1 MNIQPRDRFQPY
13 SRAAAERGEVTA
25 VLGPTNTGKTHLA
38 VERMLGHA
46 SGMIGLP
53 LRLLA
58 REIYD
63 RVVRARGAACV
74 ALITGEEKIM
84 PPRPTYYVCTVE
96 SMPVSI
102 QTEFL
107 AVDEIQ
113 LCADAERGHI
123 FTDRLLHARGRRE
136 TMFLGAETMRP
147 LLRQLLPEAR
157 FISRPRFSQ
166 LHYAG
171 SNKLSRM
178 PRRSAIVAFSSDAVY
193 GIAELIRRQRGGAA
207 VVMGSLSPR
216 TRNAQV
222 ALFQSGDVD
231 FLVATDAIG
240 MGINMDVDHIAFA
253 STSKFDGFGHRDLRP
268 TEIAQIAGRAGR
280 YLNDGTFGTTGDAG
294 QMDDDLIRQVENHH
308 FDPLKSIKWRNSD
321 LDFGTVS
328 RLISSLE
335 IAPPIRALGRTREN
349 CDLAALRLL
358 AANGEIARMGCSPA
372 AVKRL
377 WQVCQVPDF
386 RKLGPELHD
395 RMLGELY
402 RHYMSDA
409 GVLPE
414 DYVAR
419 HVDRLDKVDGDLD
432 TLSTRI
438 AHIRTWT
445 FVANRSGWLSDSNYW
460 RERTRGI
467 EDRLSD
473 ALHERLTLRF
483 IDRRTSVL
491 MKRLHQKEELMAS
504 LTPEGDVM
512 VEGEFVGRLDGF
524 RFSADPS
531 VDGIHAHTLR
541 NAAAQALQGEIGAR
555 AFRLDRHARIDD
567 GKIIAIGD
575 DGLIRWEGMVVA
587 RLNAG
592 QEILSPRVELI
603 ADSDLLSGQ
612 SEMAVREALEG
623 WLSRRIRSAL
633 EPLIALRDSTE
644 LAGAGKGLAFQLV
657 EALGLLPRAGVAGFV
672 KNVDQTERAKLRK
685 LGVRFGEHY
694 IYMPALIKPGPSAM
708 KLRLWRVGN
717 RIEAPLSIP
726 AAGLS
731 SVAVDPGLPEGYYLI
746 SGYGVCG
753 PRAIRIDMLERLM
766 VQLRQKNTAGAFPL
780 TAQLWSPVGCGV
792 GDFEAVMRALGYAPL
807 KSPSPAAPNTNETP
821 ALEATD
827 METSGAQEPYDTPE
841 PDTSEDDTSEHDTS
855 EHETL
860 AEEQLVMALEETMPP
875 ADAMAAEPGEPL
887 EFEEASLQLDLP
899 PLAEEISQSE
909 SSVPVTPAAAQ
920 TAAAQILW
928 KFQPPRTSR
937 PAQQPKTAKPRRE
950 HIIPKRAGGETRLL
964 DPAIVQAR
972 EAAKAAN
979 TDKPPRGPKPKTSG
993 KHRTKPEKPSGNIR
1007 LESKPSESKPFEQK
1021 PRPQAADK
1029 PIDPDSPFA
1038 KLQALKERMQKS
1050 A

>member
-1 MNIQPRDRFQPY
+1 MNIHPRDRFQTLG
-13 SRAAAERGEVTA
+13 RAPSGDNVTA

-63 RVVRARGAACV
+63 RVVRLRGAACV
-74 ALITGEEKIM
+74 ALITGEEKIL
-84 PPRPTYYVCTVE
+84 PARPIYYVCTVE

-123 FTDRLLHARGRRE
+123 FTDRLLNARGRLE
-136 TMFLGAETMRP
+136 TMFLGAETIRP
-147 LLRQLLPEAR
+147 LLKQLLPGAR
-157 FISRPRFSQ
+157 YVTRPRFSH
-166 LHYAG
+166 LSYAG
-171 SNKLSRM
+171 TNKLSRM
-178 PRRSAIVAFSSDAVY
+178 PRRSAIVAFSADAVY

-222 ALFQSGDVD
+222 ALFQSGEVD

-253 STSKFDGFGHRDLRP
+253 SLSKFDGFGHRDLRP
-268 TEIAQIAGRAGR
+268 TEIGQIAGRAGR
-280 YLNDGTFGTTGDAG
+280 YLNDGTFGTTGEAG
-294 QMDDDLIRQVENHH
+294 QMDEELIQQVENHH
-308 FDPLKSIKWRNSD
+308 FDPLRSIKWRNSA
-321 LDFGTVS
+321 LDFGTIP
-328 RLISSLE
+328 RLIASLE
-335 IAPPIRALGRTREN
+335 ELPPERCLGRTREN
-349 CDLAALRLL
+349 SDLTALRILS
-358 AANGEIARMGCSPA
+358 ADANITRLTGGPA
-372 AVKRL
+372 AIKRL

-386 RKLGPELHD
+386 RKLGPELHA
-395 RMLGELY
+395 RMLSELY

-419 HVDRLDKVDGDLD
+419 HVDRLDRADGDID

-445 FVANRSGWLSDSNYW
+445 FVANRAGWLSDSNYW
-460 RERTRGI
+460 RERTRAI

-491 MKRLHQKEELMAS
+491 MKRLHLKEELMAS
-504 LTPEGDVM
+504 LTAEGDVM
-512 VEGEFVGRLDGF
+512 VEGEFVGRLEGF

-541 NAAAQALQGEIGAR
+541 NAAAQALQSEIGAR

-575 DGLIRWEGMVVA
+575 DGLIRWEGMAVA
-587 RLNAG
+587 KLAAT
-592 QEILSPRVELI
+592 QDVLTPRVELI
-603 ADSDLLSGQ
+603 ADDDLLSGQ
-612 SEMAVREALEG
+612 AETAVREALEG
-623 WLSRRIRSAL
+623 WLTRRVNKVL

-644 LAGAGKGLAFQLV
+644 LTGAGKGLAFQLV
-657 EALGLLPRAGVAGFV
+657 EALGVLPRAGVAGFV
-672 KNVDQTERAKLRK
+672 KNVEQGERAKLRR

-694 IYMPALIKPGPSAM
+694 IYMPALIKPAPSAM
-708 KLRLWRVGN
+708 KMRLWRVAK
-717 RIEAPLSIP
+717 RVAAPLSIP

-731 SVAVDPGLPEGYYLI
+731 SVPADPAMPEGYYLV
-746 SGYGVCG
+746 SGYAICG
-753 PRAIRIDMLERLM
+753 PRAIRIDMFERLL
-766 VQLRQKNTAGAFPL
+766 VQLRQKNMAGPFPV

-792 GDFEAVMRALGYAPL
+792 NDFEGVMRALDYAPIGR
-807 KSPSPAAPNTNETP
+807 SEMAIPDASSHEVAA
-821 ALEATD
+821 ADASDLAAAEA
-827 METSGAQEPYDTPE
+827 E
-841 PDTSEDDTSEHDTS
+841 
-855 EHETL
+855 
-860 AEEQLVMALEETMPP
+860 AEEQLIMALDVVTPE
-875 ADAMAAEPGEPL
+875 AAEFPQEEEL
-887 EFEEASLQLDLP
+887 ELDLAP
-899 PLAEEISQSE
+899 MAEVEPE
-909 SSVPVTPAAAQ
+909 AAA
-920 TAAAQILW
+920 APPENAGPAPILW
-928 KFQPPRTSR
+928 KFKPQHRQQPAAR
-937 PAQQPKTAKPRRE
+937 PARQKAKPRRE
-950 HIIPKRAGGETRLL
+950 YVIPKRAVSETRLL
-964 DPAIVQAR
+964 DPEVIRAR
-972 EAAKAAN
+972 AAEKVAAAQKPRAKAAS
-979 TDKPPRGPKPKTSG
+979 KPPKTVRPQGSIKLDHKPVEHKT
-993 KHRTKPEKPSGNIR
+993 
-1007 LESKPSESKPFEQK
+1007 
-1021 PRPQAADK
+1021 RPQAAEK

>member
-1 MNIQPRDRFQPY
+1 MVRTMNIHPQSRFR
-13 SRAAAERGEVTA
+13 RAGYAAERGDVTA
-25 VLGPTNTGKTHLA
+25 ILGPTNTGKTHLA

-63 RVVRARGAACV
+63 RVVRMRGAASV
-74 ALITGEEKIM
+74 ALITGEEKIL
-84 PPRPTYYVCTVE
+84 PARPAYYVCTVE

-102 QTEFL
+102 ETEFL

-113 LCADAERGHI
+113 LCTDAERGHI

-157 FISRPRFSQ
+157 FISRPRFSH
-166 LHYAG
+166 LSYAG

-222 ALFQSGDVD
+222 ALFQSGEVD

-253 STSKFDGFGHRDLRP
+253 SLSKFDGFGHRDLRA

-294 QMDDDLIRQVENHH
+294 QMDEDLIGQVENHQ
-308 FDPLKSIKWRNSD
+308 FDPIRSIKWRNSA
-321 LDFGTVS
+321 LDFGSVA
-328 RLISSLE
+328 RLVASLE
-335 IAPPIRALGRTREN
+335 MAPPLRGLGRTREN
-349 CDLAALRLL
+349 CDLTALRLL
-358 AANGEIARMGCSPA
+358 AADAGMARMATAPA

-377 WQVCQVPDF
+377 WQVCQIPDF
-386 RKLGPELHD
+386 RKLGPELHA
-395 RMLGELY
+395 RMLAELY
-402 RHYMSDA
+402 HHYMSPS
-409 GVLPE
+409 GVIPE
-414 DYVAR
+414 DYAAR
-419 HVDRLDKVDGDLD
+419 HIDWLDKVDGDID

-445 FVANRSGWLSDSNYW
+445 FIANRSGWLADSNYW

-473 ALHERLTLRF
+473 ALHQRLTQRF

-587 RLNAG
+587 RLCPG
-592 QEILSPRVELI
+592 PEILSPGVELI
-603 ADSDLLSGQ
+603 ADSDLLSGP
-612 SEMAVREALEG
+612 SEAAVREALEG
-623 WLSRRIRSAL
+623 WLTRRIRTVL
-633 EPLIALRDSTE
+633 EPLIALRDATD
-644 LAGAGKGLAFQLV
+644 LTGTGKGLAFQLV
-657 EALGLLPRAGVAGFV
+657 EALGLLPRAGVAAFV
-672 KNVDQTERAKLRK
+672 KNVDQAERAKLRK

-694 IYMPALIKPGPSAM
+694 IYMPALLKPAAASM
-708 KLRLWRVGN
+708 KLRLWRVAN
-717 RIEAPLSIP
+717 RIEGPLNIP

-731 SVAVDPGLPEGYYLI
+731 SAPVDPAMPEGFYLTA
-746 SGYGVCG
+746 GYGVCG
-753 PRAIRIDMLERLM
+753 PRAIRIDMLERLL
-766 VQLRQKNTAGAFPL
+766 VQLRQKNASGPFAL
-780 TAQLWSPVGCGV
+780 SAQLWSPVGCGV
-792 GDFEAVMRALGYAPL
+792 RDFENVMRALGYAPVAQ
-807 KSPSPAAPNTNETP
+807 AAPTADMQPEVPESLPDEP
-821 ALEATD
+821 A
-827 METSGAQEPYDTPE
+827 EPQ
-841 PDTSEDDTSEHDTS
+841 
-855 EHETL
+855 
-860 AEEQLVMALEETMPP
+860 EEQLVMALETQDEDMPEAPPP
-875 ADAMAAEPGEPL
+875 AEML
-887 EFEEASLQLDLP
+887 EENLELDLGF
-899 PLAEEISQSE
+899 ASE
-909 SSVPVTPAAAQ
+909 TSEAPAAGPADETGPAPQ
-920 TAAAQILW
+920 LW
-928 KFQPPRTSR
+928 KFQPPRAPRHTPR
-937 PAQQPKTAKPRRE
+937 PKSPKPHRE
-950 HIIPKRAGGETRLL
+950 HHIPKRDTGETRLL
-964 DPAIVQAR
+964 DPATLQAREAAR
-972 EAAKAAN
+972 EAAKARQ
-979 TDKPPRGPKPKTSG
+979 TQKPNPKPKQKQKFQSG
-993 KHRTKPEKPSGNIR
+993 AEKSPGTVR
-1007 LESKPSESKPFEQK
+1007 LSNPQQTQK
-1021 PRPQAADK
+1021 PRPPATEK

>member
-1 MNIQPRDRFQPY
+1 MALAIWRLQSRPLRGTVNSMNIHPRDRFQGARR
-13 SRAAAERGEVTA
+13 SFECGEVTA

-63 RVVRARGAACV
+63 RVVRMRGAACV
-74 ALITGEEKIM
+74 ALITGEEKIL
-84 PPRPTYYVCTVE
+84 PARPSYYVCTVE

-102 QTEFL
+102 ETEFL

-123 FTDRLLHARGRRE
+123 FTDRLLNARGRRE

-147 LLRQLLPEAR
+147 LVRHLLPEAR
-157 FISRPRFSQ
+157 FVTRPRFSQ
-166 LHYAG
+166 LTYTG

-178 PRRSAIVAFSSDAVY
+178 PRRSAIVAFSADAVY

-222 ALFQSGDVD
+222 ALFQSGEVD

-253 STSKFDGFGHRDLRP
+253 SLSKFDGFGHRDLRP
-268 TEIAQIAGRAGR
+268 TEVGQIAGRAGR

-294 QMDDDLIRQVENHH
+294 QMDEDLIAQVENHR
-308 FDPLKSIKWRNSD
+308 FDTLRTIKWRNSA
-321 LDFGTVS
+321 LDFGS
-328 RLISSLE
+328 IARLIASLE
-335 IAPPIRALGRTREN
+335 ELPGLRGLGRTREN
-349 CDLAALRLL
+349 CDLTALRLL
-358 AANGEIARMGCSPA
+358 AADTEVARMAGAPA

-386 RKLGPELHD
+386 RKLGPELHA
-395 RMLGELY
+395 RLLAELY
-402 RHYMSDA
+402 RYQMSDA

-419 HVDRLDKVDGDLD
+419 HVDRFDRVDGDID
-432 TLSTRI
+432 ALSTRI

-445 FVANRSGWLSDSNYW
+445 FVANRSGWLADSSYW
-460 RERTRGI
+460 RERTRAI

-473 ALHERLTLRF
+473 ALHEKLTLRF

-541 NAAAQALQGEIGAR
+541 NAASQALQGEIGAR

-567 GKIIAIGD
+567 GKIIAVGD

-587 RLNAG
+587 RLSPGADL
-592 QEILSPRVELI
+592 LSPRVELI
-603 ADSDLLSGQ
+603 ADSDLLSGHA
-612 SEMAVREALEG
+612 EIAVREALEA
-623 WLSRRIRSAL
+623 WLTRRIRAVL
-633 EPLIALRDSTE
+633 EPLFALQESTE
-644 LAGAGKGLAFQLV
+644 LAGTGKGLAFQLV
-657 EALGLLPRAGVAGFV
+657 ETLGLLPRTSVSGFV

-694 IYMPALIKPGPSAM
+694 IYMPALIKPGPAAM
-708 KLRLWRVGN
+708 KLRLWRISK
-717 RIEAPLSIP
+717 RIEFPLSIP

-731 SVAVDPGLPEGYYLI
+731 SVPTDPAMPEGFYLI
-746 SGYGVCG
+746 AGYGECG
-753 PRAIRIDMLERLM
+753 PRAIRIDMLERLL
-766 VQLRQKNTAGAFPL
+766 VQLRQKNMAGPFPL

-792 GDFEAVMRALGYAPL
+792 ADFEAIMRALGYAPV
-807 KSPSPAAPNTNETP
+807 SSGAAPAGDAPVTDAVEVDETP
-821 ALEATD
+821 
-827 METSGAQEPYDTPE
+827 
-841 PDTSEDDTSEHDTS
+841 SEMTAEG
-855 EHETL
+855 E
-860 AEEQLVMALEETMPP
+860 AEEQLVM
-875 ADAMAAEPGEPL
+875 D
-887 EFEEASLQLDLP
+887 
-899 PLAEEISQSE
+899 LAEELE
-909 SSVPVTPAAAQ
+909 EP
-920 TAAAQILW
+920 TASRPDEPQGANLEPTFPPDPEIPQAVEASDTDAPDATSPPQVLW
-928 KFQPPRTSR
+928 KFQPPRRSHS
-937 PAQQPKTAKPRRE
+937 PKNTKPRRE
-950 HIIPKRAGGETRLL
+950 HVIPQRNAPKRAVSETRLL

-972 EAAKAAN
+972 EAEKAQKN
-979 TDKPPRGPKPKTSG
+979 TNQHRNNSKG
-993 KHRTKPEKPSGNIR
+993 KTKPAKPQGNIK
-1007 LESKPSESKPFEQK
+1007 LSSKPTEQK
-1021 PRPQAADK
+1021 PRQQAAEK

-1038 KLQALKERMQKS
+1038 ALQALKERMQKS

>member
-1 MNIQPRDRFQPY
+1 MNIQPRNRFQPHA
-13 SRAAAERGEVTA
+13 RDTERGEVTA

-63 RVVRARGAACV
+63 RVVRMRGAACV

-84 PPRPTYYVCTVE
+84 PPRPSYYVCTVE

-102 QTEFL
+102 ETEFL

-147 LLRQLLPEAR
+147 LLKHLLPDAH

-253 STSKFDGFGHRDLRP
+253 STSKFDGFGHRNLRP

-294 QMDDDLIRQVENHH
+294 HMDEDLIAQVENHQ
-308 FDPLKSIKWRNSD
+308 FDPLRSIKWRNSA
-321 LDFGTVS
+321 LDFGNIS

-335 IAPPIRALGRTREN
+335 IEPPMRGLGRTREN
-349 CDLAALRLL
+349 CDLTALRLL
-358 AANGEIARMGCSPA
+358 AADAEIARMASAPA

-386 RKLGPELHD
+386 RKLGPELHS
-395 RMLGELY
+395 RLLAELY

-419 HVDRLDKVDGDLD
+419 HVDRLDRADGDID
-432 TLSTRI
+432 TLSARI

-445 FVANRSGWLSDSNYW
+445 FVANRSGWLSDSSYW

-504 LTPEGDVM
+504 LTAEGDVM

-587 RLNAG
+587 KLCPG
-592 QEILSPRVELI
+592 QEILAPRVELI
-603 ADSDLLSGQ
+603 ADGDLLSGHA
-612 SEMAVREALEG
+612 EMAVREALEA
-623 WLSRRIRSAL
+623 WLTRRIRTVL

-644 LAGAGKGLAFQLV
+644 LTGAGKGLAFQMV

-685 LGVRFGEHY
+685 LGVRFGEQF
-694 IYMPALIKPGPSAM
+694 IYMPALIKPGPAAM
-708 KLRLWRVGN
+708 KLRLWRVST
-717 RIEAPLSIP
+717 RIETPLSIP

-731 SVAVDPGLPEGYYLI
+731 SVPVDPAMPDGFYLMA
-746 SGYGVCG
+746 GYGVCG
-753 PRAIRIDMLERLM
+753 PRAIRIDMLERLL
-766 VQLRQKNTAGAFPL
+766 VQLRQKNMAGPFPL

-792 GDFEAVMRALGYAPL
+792 GDFEAVMRALGYAPI
-807 KSPSPAAPNTNETP
+807 SAEAAAHPEMVEVAIEPATAP
-821 ALEATD
+821 EA
-827 METSGAQEPYDTPE
+827 G
-841 PDTSEDDTSEHDTS
+841 
-855 EHETL
+855 
-860 AEEQLVMALEETMPP
+860 AEEQLDMALEEPV
-875 ADAMAAEPGEPL
+875 AAEAPEPVEENL
-887 EFEEASLQLDLP
+887 ELDFP
-899 PLAEEISQSE
+899 PIPEN
-909 SSVPVTPAAAQ
+909 AQ
-920 TAAAQILW
+920 DTQDTQDTQTGAPYDAGPPQVLW
-928 KFQPPRTSR
+928 KFQPPRRSHAPQQAR
-937 PAQQPKTAKPRRE
+937 PKRE
-950 HIIPKRAGGETRLL
+950 IIIPQRKAHKREISETRLL
-964 DPAIVQAR
+964 DPALAQAR
-972 EAAKAAN
+972 EAEKNNAQNRNKS
-979 TDKPPRGPKPKTSG
+979 RPKT
-993 KHRTKPEKPSGNIR
+993 KPAKPTKPQGNIK
-1007 LESKPSESKPFEQK
+1007 LGSKPSEHEARAQK
-1021 PRPQAADK
+1021 ARPQAADK

>member
-1 MNIQPRDRFQPY
+1 MNIHPRDRFLA
-13 SRAAAERGEVTA
+13 SGRLVERGEVTA

-63 RVVRARGAACV
+63 RVVRMRGAACV
-74 ALITGEEKIM
+74 ALITGEEKIL
-84 PPRPTYYVCTVE
+84 PARPSYYVCTVE

-102 QTEFL
+102 ETEFL

-147 LLRQLLPEAR
+147 LLKQLLPGAR
-157 FISRPRFSQ
+157 FVTRPRFSH
-166 LHYAG
+166 LTYAG

-222 ALFQSGDVD
+222 ALFQSGEVD

-253 STSKFDGFGHRDLRP
+253 ALSKFDGFGHRDLRA

-280 YLNDGTFGTTGDAG
+280 YLNDGTFGVTGDSG
-294 QMDDDLIRQVENHH
+294 RMDEDLINQVENHR
-308 FDPLKSIKWRNSD
+308 FDPLRSIKWRNSD
-321 LDFGTVS
+321 LDFGS
-328 RLISSLE
+328 IARLIDSLE
-335 IAPPIRALGRTREN
+335 EAPPLRGLGRTREN
-349 CDLAALRLL
+349 CDLTALRLL
-358 AANGEIARMGCSPA
+358 AADSTLSGLTSSPA

-386 RKLGPELHD
+386 RKLGPELHS
-395 RMLGELY
+395 RMLSELY

-419 HVDRLDKVDGDLD
+419 NVDRLDRTDGDID
-432 TLSTRI
+432 TLSTRV

-445 FVANRSGWLSDSNYW
+445 FVANRAGWLSDSNYW
-460 RERTRGI
+460 RERTRAI

-541 NAAAQALQGEIGAR
+541 TAAAQALQSEIGAR

-575 DGLIRWEGMVVA
+575 DGLIRWEGMIVA
-587 RLNAG
+587 RLAG
-592 QEILSPRVELI
+592 SQEILMPRIELI
-603 ADSDLLSGQ
+603 ADSDLLTGQ
-612 SEMAVREALEG
+612 AETSVREALES
-623 WLSRRIRSAL
+623 WLTRRIAKVL
-633 EPLIALRDSTE
+633 EPLFALRDSTE
-644 LAGAGKGLAFQLV
+644 LTGAGKGLAFQLI
-657 EALGLLPRAGVAGFV
+657 EALGLLPRAGIAGFV
-672 KNVDQTERAKLRK
+672 KNVDQAERAKLRK

-708 KLRLWRVGN
+708 KLRLWRVAQ

-731 SVAVDPGLPEGYYLI
+731 SVPFDAAMPEGYYLMA
-746 SGYGVCG
+746 GYGVCG
-753 PRAIRIDMLERLM
+753 PRAIRIDMFERLL
-766 VQLRQKNTAGAFPL
+766 VLLRQKNNAGPFPL

-792 GDFEAVMRALGYAPL
+792 TDFEAVMRALDYAPIDPNDVSATAQAA
-807 KSPSPAAPNTNETP
+807 SPESA
-821 ALEATD
+821 
-827 METSGAQEPYDTPE
+827 EPP
-841 PDTSEDDTSEHDTS
+841 SEDQMSETIDPADS
-855 EHETL
+855 DIE
-860 AEEQLVMALEETMPP
+860 AEEQLSMLLDVDMTDAGAPP
-875 ADAMAAEPGEPL
+875 DP
-887 EFEEASLQLDLP
+887 
-899 PLAEEISQSE
+899 EEISASDASPEADALPDAAPDLAADAPQD
-909 SSVPVTPAAAQ
+909 AAAPI
-920 TAAAQILW
+920 ILW
-928 KFQPPRTSR
+928 KFQPQRRNHPQRQVKR
-937 PAQQPKTAKPRRE
+937 KQRRE
-950 HIIPKRAGGETRLL
+950 VIIIPKKPQRQVSETILL

-972 EAAKAAN
+972 EAERNATAAQ
-979 TDKPPRGPKPKTSG
+979 RHKPKQPA
-993 KHRTKPEKPSGNIR
+993 KPKKPAKPHGNIKLDAR
-1007 LESKPSESKPFEQK
+1007 PAPQNMSSK
-1021 PRPQAADK
+1021 PRPAADK

>member
-1 MNIQPRDRFQPY
+1 MNIQPRNRFQPHA
-13 SRAAAERGEVTA
+13 RDTERGEVTA

-63 RVVRARGAACV
+63 RVVRMRGAACV

-84 PPRPTYYVCTVE
+84 PPRPSYYVCTVE

-102 QTEFL
+102 ETEFL

-147 LLRQLLPEAR
+147 LLKHLLPDAH

-253 STSKFDGFGHRDLRP
+253 STSKFDGFGHRNLRP

-294 QMDDDLIRQVENHH
+294 HMDEDLIAQVENHQ
-308 FDPLKSIKWRNSD
+308 FDPLRSIKWRNSA
-321 LDFGTVS
+321 LDFGNIS

-335 IAPPIRALGRTREN
+335 IEPPMRGLGRTREN
-349 CDLAALRLL
+349 CDLTALRLL
-358 AANGEIARMGCSPA
+358 AADAEIARMASAPA

-386 RKLGPELHD
+386 RKLGPELHS
-395 RMLGELY
+395 RLLAELY

-419 HVDRLDKVDGDLD
+419 HVDRLDRADGDID
-432 TLSTRI
+432 TLSARI

-445 FVANRSGWLSDSNYW
+445 FVANRSGWLSDSSYW

-504 LTPEGDVM
+504 LTAEGDVM

-587 RLNAG
+587 KLCPG
-592 QEILSPRVELI
+592 QEILAPRVELI
-603 ADSDLLSGQ
+603 ADGDLLSGHA
-612 SEMAVREALEG
+612 EMAVREALEA
-623 WLSRRIRSAL
+623 WLTRRIRTVL

-644 LAGAGKGLAFQLV
+644 LTGAGKGLAFQMV

-672 KNVDQTERAKLRK
+672 KNVDQAERAKLRK
-685 LGVRFGEHY
+685 LGVRFGEQF
-694 IYMPALIKPGPSAM
+694 IYMPALIKPGPAAM
-708 KLRLWRVGN
+708 KLRLWRVST
-717 RIEAPLSIP
+717 RIETPLSIP

-731 SVAVDPGLPEGYYLI
+731 SVPVDPAMPDGFYLMA
-746 SGYGVCG
+746 GYGVCG
-753 PRAIRIDMLERLM
+753 PRAIRIDMLERLL
-766 VQLRQKNTAGAFPL
+766 VQLRQKNMAGPFPL

-792 GDFEAVMRALGYAPL
+792 GDFEAVMRALGYAPI
-807 KSPSPAAPNTNETP
+807 SAEAAAHPEMVEVAIEPATAP
-821 ALEATD
+821 EA
-827 METSGAQEPYDTPE
+827 G
-841 PDTSEDDTSEHDTS
+841 
-855 EHETL
+855 
-860 AEEQLVMALEETMPP
+860 AEEQLDMALEEPV
-875 ADAMAAEPGEPL
+875 AAEAPEPVEENL
-887 EFEEASLQLDLP
+887 ELDFP
-899 PLAEEISQSE
+899 PIPEN
-909 SSVPVTPAAAQ
+909 AQ
-920 TAAAQILW
+920 DTQDTQTGAPYDAGPPQVLW
-928 KFQPPRTSR
+928 KFQPPRRSHAPQQAR
-937 PAQQPKTAKPRRE
+937 PKRE
-950 HIIPKRAGGETRLL
+950 IIIPQRKAHKREISETRLL
-964 DPAIVQAR
+964 DPALAQAR
-972 EAAKAAN
+972 EAEKNNAQNRNKSR
-979 TDKPPRGPKPKTSG
+979 P
-993 KHRTKPEKPSGNIR
+993 RTKPAKPTKPQGNIK
-1007 LESKPSESKPFEQK
+1007 LGSKPSEHEARVQK
-1021 PRPQAADK
+1021 ARPQAVDK

>member
-1 MNIQPRDRFQPY
+1 MNIQPRDRFQATRR
-13 SRAAAERGEVTA
+13 SQERGEVTA

-63 RVVRARGAACV
+63 RVVKARGAACV
-74 ALITGEEKIM
+74 ALITGEEKIL
-84 PPRPTYYVCTVE
+84 PARPSYYVCTVE

-102 QTEFL
+102 ETEFL

-113 LCADAERGHI
+113 LCDDAERGHI

-157 FISRPRFSQ
+157 FVSRPRFSK
-166 LHYAG
+166 LVYAG
-171 SNKLSRM
+171 TNKLSRL

-253 STSKFDGFGHRDLRP
+253 SVSKFDGFGHRDLRP

-280 YLNDGTFGTTGDAG
+280 YLNDGTFGATGDARH
-294 QMDDDLIRQVENHH
+294 MDEELIKQVENHH
-308 FDPLKSIKWRNSD
+308 FDPLRSIKWRNSE

-328 RLISSLE
+328 RLIGSLE
-335 IAPPIRALGRTREN
+335 IAPPIGGLRRTREN
-349 CDLAALRLL
+349 CDLTALRLL
-358 AANGEIARMGCSPA
+358 ASDGGIAQMATAPA

-386 RKLGPELHD
+386 RKLGPELHA
-395 RMLGELY
+395 RMLAEIY

-419 HVDRLDKVDGDLD
+419 HVDRLDKVDGDID

-445 FVANRSGWLSDSNYW
+445 FVANRSGWLADSNYW

-473 ALHERLTLRF
+473 ALHERLTQRF

-504 LTPEGDVM
+504 LTTEGDVM

-587 RLNAG
+587 RLCPSQDVLN
-592 QEILSPRVELI
+592 PRVELI
-603 ADSDLLSGQ
+603 ADSDLLSGHA
-612 SEMAVREALEG
+612 EIAVREALEG
-623 WLSRRIRSAL
+623 WLTRRVRSVL
-633 EPLIALRDSTE
+633 EPLILLRDSTE

-657 EALGLLPRAGVAGFV
+657 ETMGLLSRTGVAGFV

-708 KLRLWRVGN
+708 KLRLWRIGN

-731 SVAVDPGLPEGYYLI
+731 SVPVDPAMPDGFYLVA
-746 SGYGVCG
+746 GYGVCG

-766 VQLRQKNTAGAFPL
+766 VQLRQKNTSGAFPL

-792 GDFEAVMRALGYAPL
+792 GDFEAVMRALGYAPV
-807 KSPSPAAPNTNETP
+807 KSSPIITSPEAADPAVSETP
-821 ALEATD
+821 QTGE
-827 METSGAQEPYDTPE
+827 GADEPVA
-841 PDTSEDDTSEHDTS
+841 ED
-855 EHETL
+855 
-860 AEEQLVMALEETMPP
+860 EEQLVMDLEDEVTPEPELLLAPP
-875 ADAMAAEPGEPL
+875 SEEHLEVNL
-887 EFEEASLQLDLP
+887 EFDLP
-899 PLAEEISQSE
+899 MAQEEM
-909 SSVPVTPAAAQ
+909 TQ
-920 TAAAQILW
+920 TGAGARQIADPAQILW
-928 KFQPPRTSR
+928 KFQPPRAPRT
-937 PAQQPKTAKPRRE
+937 AQQPKPARQRRE
-950 HIIPKRAGGETRLL
+950 HVIPRRAVSETRLL

-972 EAAKAAN
+972 EAAKAAIAPRPAPKEN
-979 TDKPPRGPKPKTSG
+979 KQPRARTEKPRG
-993 KHRTKPEKPSGNIR
+993 NIK
-1007 LESKPSESKPFEQK
+1007 LDSKPQEQK
-1021 PRPQAADK
+1021 PRQQAAEK

>member
-1 MNIQPRDRFQPY
+1 MNIHPRDRFLPLGR
-13 SRAAAERGEVTA
+13 STDCGEVTA

-74 ALITGEEKIM
+74 ALITGEEKIL
-84 PPRPTYYVCTVE
+84 PARPSYYVCTVE

-102 QTEFL
+102 ETEFL

-123 FTDRLLHARGRRE
+123 FTDRLLNARGRRE

-147 LLRQLLPEAR
+147 LLRQLLPGAR

-166 LHYAG
+166 LTYAG

-240 MGINMDVDHIAFA
+240 MGVNMDVDHIAFA
-253 STSKFDGFGHRDLRP
+253 SVSKFDGFGHRDLRP

-294 QMDDDLIRQVENHH
+294 QMDEELIAQVENHH
-308 FDPLKSIKWRNSD
+308 FDPLRSIKWRNSD
-321 LDFGTVS
+321 LDFGNIS

-335 IAPPIRALGRTREN
+335 IEPPLRGLGRTREN
-349 CDLAALRLL
+349 CDLTALRML
-358 AANGEIARMGCSPA
+358 AADAEIARMAGAPA

-386 RKLGPELHD
+386 RKLGPELHS
-395 RMLGELY
+395 RLLAELY

-414 DYVAR
+414 DYLAR
-419 HVDRLDKVDGDLD
+419 HVDRLDRADGDID
-432 TLSTRI
+432 TLSARI

-445 FVANRSGWLSDSNYW
+445 FVANRSGWLSDSSYW

-504 LTPEGDVM
+504 LTAEGDVM

-587 RLNAG
+587 KLCPG

-603 ADSDLLSGQ
+603 ADSDLLSGHA
-612 SEMAVREALEG
+612 EIAVREALEG
-623 WLSRRIRSAL
+623 WLTRRIRSVL
-633 EPLIALRDSTE
+633 EPLIALQDSTE
-644 LAGAGKGLAFQLV
+644 LTGAGKGLAFQLV
-657 EALGLLPRAGVAGFV
+657 EALGLLPRAGVSGFV

-708 KLRLWRVGN
+708 KLRLWRVSK
-717 RIEAPLSIP
+717 RIEMPLSIP

-731 SVAVDPGLPEGYYLI
+731 SVPADPAMPDGFYLVA
-746 SGYGVCG
+746 GYGICG
-753 PRAIRIDMLERLM
+753 PRAIRIDMLERLL
-766 VQLRQKNTAGAFPL
+766 VQLRQKNMAGPFPL

-792 GDFEAVMRALGYAPL
+792 GDFEAVMRALDYAPV
-807 KSPSPAAPNTNETP
+807 STVAAPAANAPVAGTHETSEP
-821 ALEATD
+821 
-827 METSGAQEPYDTPE
+827 ETSG
-841 PDTSEDDTSEHDTS
+841 
-855 EHETL
+855 ETIEES
-860 AEEQLVMALEETMPP
+860 EEQLTMELQDQAAPETDESQEENLEFDFPPVPEALEESEGGTPEAASPP
-875 ADAMAAEPGEPL
+875 
-887 EFEEASLQLDLP
+887 Q
-899 PLAEEISQSE
+899 
-909 SSVPVTPAAAQ
+909 V
-920 TAAAQILW
+920 LW
-928 KFQPPRTSR
+928 KFQPPRRSQPPR
-937 PAQQPKTAKPRRE
+937 PAKQRRE
-950 HIIPKRAGGETRLL
+950 HVIPQRNAPKRNVSETRLL
-964 DPAIVQAR
+964 DPAVMQAR
-972 EAAKAAN
+972 EAEKNTNPHKGKGKARAKPA
-979 TDKPPRGPKPKTSG
+979 KPQ
-993 KHRTKPEKPSGNIR
+993 GNIK
-1007 LESKPSESKPFEQK
+1007 LSSKPAEQK
-1021 PRPQAADK
+1021 LRQQAAEK

>member
-1 MNIQPRDRFQPY
+1 MNIQPRERFQPH
-13 SRAAAERGEVTA
+13 SRAAECGEVTA

-63 RVVRARGAACV
+63 RVVRMRGAACV
-74 ALITGEEKIM
+74 ALITGEEKIL
-84 PPRPTYYVCTVE
+84 PARPSYYVCTVE

-102 QTEFL
+102 ETEFL

-123 FTDRLLHARGRRE
+123 FTDRLLNARGRRE

-166 LHYAG
+166 LKYAG

-178 PRRSAIVAFSSDAVY
+178 PRRSAIVAFSADAVY

-253 STSKFDGFGHRDLRP
+253 STSKFDGFGHRNLRP

-294 QMDDDLIRQVENHH
+294 HMDEELIAQVENHH
-308 FDPLKSIKWRNSD
+308 FDPLRSIKWRNSD
-321 LDFGTVS
+321 LDFGGIS
-328 RLISSLE
+328 RLIRSLE
-335 IAPPIRALGRTREN
+335 AEPPVRGLGRTREN
-349 CDLAALRLL
+349 CDLTTLRLL
-358 AANGEIARMGCSPA
+358 AADSGIARMTSAPA

-386 RKLGPELHD
+386 RKLGPELHS
-395 RMLGELY
+395 RLLAEFY
-402 RHYMSDA
+402 SHYMSDA

-419 HVDRLDKVDGDLD
+419 HVDRLDRADGDID

-445 FVANRSGWLSDSNYW
+445 FVANRSGWLSDSGYW

-567 GKIIAIGD
+567 GKIITIGD

-587 RLNAG
+587 KLCAG
-592 QEILSPRVELI
+592 PEILSPRVELI
-603 ADSDLLSGQ
+603 ADSDLLSGHA
-612 SEMAVREALEG
+612 EMAVREALET
-623 WLSRRIRSAL
+623 WLTRRIRTVL
-633 EPLIALRDSTE
+633 EPLITLRDSTE
-644 LAGAGKGLAFQLV
+644 LIGAGKGLAFQMV

-685 LGVRFGEHY
+685 LGVRFGEHF
-694 IYMPALIKPGPSAM
+694 IYMPTLIKPAPAAM
-708 KLRLWRVGN
+708 KLRLWRVSA
-717 RIEAPLSIP
+717 RIEAALSIP

-731 SVAVDPGLPEGYYLI
+731 SVPVDPAMPDGYYLMA
-746 SGYGVCG
+746 GYGVCG
-753 PRAIRIDMLERLM
+753 PRAIRIDMLERLL
-766 VQLRQKNTAGAFPL
+766 VQLRQKNMAGAFPL
-780 TAQLWSPVGCGV
+780 SAQLWSPVGCGV

-807 KSPSPAAPNTNETP
+807 SAEAAAAQPETQNES
-821 ALEATD
+821 A
-827 METSGAQEPYDTPE
+827 ETG
-841 PDTSEDDTSEHDTS
+841 
-855 EHETL
+855 ET
-860 AEEQLVMALEETMPP
+860 ADEEQLDMTLEEQGVIEAP
-875 ADAMAAEPGEPL
+875 EPL
-887 EFEEASLQLDLP
+887 EENLELDFTPIPEAAQD
-899 PLAEEISQSE
+899 
-909 SSVPVTPAAAQ
+909 TPAATPEDAGPP
-920 TAAAQILW
+920 QILW
-928 KFQPPRTSR
+928 KFQPPRRSHTPR
-937 PAQQPKTAKPRRE
+937 TAPRTAKAKRE
-950 HIIPKRAGGETRLL
+950 IIIPQRKAPKREVSETRLL
-964 DPAIVQAR
+964 DPATVQAR
-972 EAAKAAN
+972 EAEKTAAQNRNKSRPKA
-979 TDKPPRGPKPKTSG
+979 
-993 KHRTKPEKPSGNIR
+993 KPEKPQGNIK
-1007 LESKPSESKPFEQK
+1007 LGNKPAEQK
-1021 PRPQAADK
+1021 PRPQAVDK

>member
-1 MNIQPRDRFQPY
+1 MNIQPRNRFQPY
-13 SRAAAERGEVTA
+13 ARAAEQGEVTA

-63 RVVRARGAACV
+63 RVVRMRGAACV

-84 PPRPTYYVCTVE
+84 PPRPAYYVCTVE

-102 QTEFL
+102 ETEFL

-166 LHYAG
+166 LEYSG

-294 QMDDDLIRQVENHH
+294 HMDQELISQVENHH
-308 FDPLKSIKWRNSD
+308 FDPLRSIKWRNSA
-321 LDFGTVS
+321 LDFGNVS

-335 IAPPIRALGRTREN
+335 IEPPMRGLGRTREN
-349 CDLAALRLL
+349 CDLTALRLL
-358 AANGEIARMGCSPA
+358 AADGEIARMASAPA

-386 RKLGPELHD
+386 RKLGPELHA
-395 RMLGELY
+395 RMLAELY

-414 DYVAR
+414 DYLAR
-419 HVDRLDKVDGDLD
+419 HVDRLDRADGDID
-432 TLSTRI
+432 TLSARI

-445 FVANRSGWLSDSNYW
+445 FVANRSGWLSDSSYW
-460 RERTRGI
+460 RERTRAI

-504 LTPEGDVM
+504 LTAEGDVM

-587 RLNAG
+587 RLCPG
-592 QEILSPRVELI
+592 QDILTPRVELI
-603 ADSDLLSGQ
+603 ADSDLLSGPA
-612 SEMAVREALEG
+612 EMAVREALEA
-623 WLSRRIRSAL
+623 WLTRRIRSVL

-644 LAGAGKGLAFQLV
+644 LTGVGKGLAFQLV

-672 KNVDQTERAKLRK
+672 KNVDQAERAKLRK
-685 LGVRFGEHY
+685 LGVKFGEQF
-694 IYMPALIKPGPSAM
+694 IYMPALIKPGPAAM
-708 KLRLWRVGN
+708 KLRLWRVSS
-717 RIEAPLSIP
+717 RLEAPLSIP
-726 AAGLS
+726 SAGLS
-731 SVAVDPGLPEGYYLI
+731 SVPVDPAMPDGFYLTA
-746 SGYGVCG
+746 GYGVSG
-753 PRAIRIDMLERLM
+753 PRAIRIDMLERLL
-766 VQLRQKNTAGAFPL
+766 VQLRQKNMAGPFPL

-792 GDFEAVMRALGYAPL
+792 GDFEAVMRALGYAPV
-807 KSPSPAAPNTNETP
+807 KSGSAAVAHEALSPALQNVETAESGGDP
-821 ALEATD
+821 EAHA
-827 METSGAQEPYDTPE
+827 GAENDP
-841 PDTSEDDTSEHDTS
+841 
-855 EHETL
+855 
-860 AEEQLVMALEETMPP
+860 AEEQLVMVLEEAPEEIAPM
-875 ADAMAAEPGEPL
+875 EPELDLAPMTGEPEEENL
-887 EFEEASLQLDLP
+887 ELDLSP
-899 PLAEEISQSE
+899 ATENVPEIETRSPDMASPQ
-909 SSVPVTPAAAQ
+909 
-920 TAAAQILW
+920 QILW
-928 KFQPPRTSR
+928 KFQPPRSPR
-937 PAQQPKTAKPRRE
+937 PAQPPKAAKPRRA
-950 HIIPKRAGGETRLL
+950 HAIPKRAVSETRLL

-972 EAAKAAN
+972 EAAKEAN
-979 TDKPPRGPKPKTSG
+979 SHNPARKPNTKPQAKGGG
-993 KHRTKPEKPSGNIR
+993 KPHVRPEKPSANIR
-1007 LESKPSESKPFEQK
+1007 LSAKPAEQK

>member
-1 MNIQPRDRFQPY
+1 MGPV
-13 SRAAAERGEVTA
+13 SGRGEVTA

-38 VERMLGHA
+38 VERMLGYA

-63 RVVRARGAACV
+63 RVVRIRGAACV
-74 ALITGEEKIM
+74 ALITGEEKIL
-84 PPRPTYYVCTVE
+84 PARPSYYVCTVE

-102 QTEFL
+102 ETEFL

-123 FTDRLLHARGRRE
+123 FTDRLLHARGRLE

-147 LLRQLLPEAR
+147 LLKQLLPGAR
-157 FISRPRFSQ
+157 YVTRPRFSH
-166 LHYAG
+166 LGYAG
-171 SNKLSRM
+171 TNKLSRM
-178 PRRSAIVAFSSDAVY
+178 PRRSAIVAFSADAVY

-253 STSKFDGFGHRDLRP
+253 SLSKFDGFGHRDLRP
-268 TEIAQIAGRAGR
+268 TEIGQIAGRAGR

-294 QMDDDLIRQVENHH
+294 QMDEELIRQVENHQ
-308 FDPLKSIKWRNSD
+308 FDSLRSIKWRNSD
-321 LDFGTVS
+321 LEFGS
-328 RLISSLE
+328 IPRLIASLE
-335 IAPPIRALGRTREN
+335 EQPPLRGLGRTREN
-349 CDLAALRLL
+349 CDLTALRLL
-358 AANGEIARMGCSPA
+358 AADGNITRITGGPA
-372 AVKRL
+372 AIKRL

-386 RKLGPELHD
+386 RKLGPELHA
-395 RMLGELY
+395 RMLSELY

-419 HVDRLDKVDGDLD
+419 HVDRLDRTDGDID

-460 RERTRGI
+460 RERTRAI

-473 ALHERLTLRF
+473 ALHEKLTLRF

-504 LTPEGDVM
+504 LTAEGDVM

-524 RFSADPS
+524 RFSPDPS

-541 NAAAQALQGEIGAR
+541 NAAAQALQSEIGAR

-567 GKIIAIGD
+567 GKIITIGD
-575 DGLIRWEGMVVA
+575 DGLIRWEGMTVA
-587 RLNAG
+587 RLAAT
-592 QEILSPRVELI
+592 QDVLAPRVELI

-612 SEMAVREALEG
+612 AETSAREALEG
-623 WLSRRIRSAL
+623 WLTGRIHKVL
-633 EPLIALRDSTE
+633 EPLITLRDTTE
-644 LAGAGKGLAFQLV
+644 LTGAGRGLAFQLV
-657 EALGLLPRAGVAGFV
+657 EALGLLARAGVAAFV
-672 KNVDQTERAKLRK
+672 KNVDQGERAKLRR

-694 IYMPALIKPGPSAM
+694 IYMPALIKPAPAAM
-708 KLRLWRVGN
+708 KLRLWRVAQ
-717 RIEAPLSIP
+717 RLEAPLSIP

-731 SVAVDPGLPEGYYLI
+731 SVPVDPAMPKGYYLV
-746 SGYGVCG
+746 SGYGVCDS
-753 PRAIRIDMLERLM
+753 RAIRIDMLERLL
-766 VQLRQKNTAGAFPL
+766 VQLRQKNTNGPFPL

-792 GDFEAVMRALGYAPL
+792 HDFEAVMRSLDYAPID
-807 KSPSPAAPNTNETP
+807 PAESNQASIPDETP
-821 ALEATD
+821 PEMADTAETD
-827 METSGAQEPYDTPE
+827 GDAGEQET
-841 PDTSEDDTSEHDTS
+841 
-855 EHETL
+855 
-860 AEEQLVMALEETMPP
+860 EEQLVMALEDVPLTGPEVPQEENLELDLAP
-875 ADAMAAEPGEPL
+875 SPGEEP
-887 EFEEASLQLDLP
+887 ETGV
-899 PLAEEISQSE
+899 
-909 SSVPVTPAAAQ
+909 SVPQDTGPAPV
-920 TAAAQILW
+920 LW
-928 KFQPPRTSR
+928 RFQPQRRHQVPRNAR
-937 PAQQPKTAKPRRE
+937 QKPKPRRE
-950 HIIPKRAGGETRLL
+950 YVIPKRAVSETRLL
-964 DPAIVQAR
+964 DPAAVQAR
-972 EAAKAAN
+972 EAEKSATLVK
-979 TDKPPRGPKPKTSG
+979 KS
-993 KHRTKPEKPSGNIR
+993 RTKTD
-1007 LESKPSESKPFEQK
+1007 SKPSKPSKPQGNIKLGHKPVEQK
-1021 PRPQAADK
+1021 PRPQPADK